1 MRWGCC
7 SFDVVGGAER
17 GVKLGISNYLRT
29 QVMRRGR
36 PVEIDRVDVTERR
49 LQVVV
54 KL

>member
-1 MRWGCC
+1 VRWGCC

-17 GVKLGISNYLRT
+17 GVKLGIYLRT